1 MPSVWAALLEN
12 VLALSACPLM
22 PAISRDPQVEGP
34 SCIHSANSK
43 GPGSSSEGRSGVCE
57 GMNGGCR
64 SPGLPSLPIPSSP
77 LPSPP
82 LSGWLRDTQAQP
94 NISPPVGPEH
104 GLASSRS
111 PGTSPPPPHPQAG
124 VALSKFVG
132 LCAPNFSKTGAKTQ
146 SSRSNCILDG
156 FPKKQLASKYSAV
169 NKHAYFEYCGLCKG
183 SSWRVLT
190 KLCFDYKVDCQTIG
204 KCRGK
209 A

>member
-1 MPSVWAALLEN
+1 MSPFSITSTPPRVMCESGSRLPGVEVTHAVPSVWAALLEN

-111 PGTSPPPPHPQAG
+111 PGTSPPLPIHRQGWP
-124 VALSKFVG
+124 
-132 LCAPNFSKTGAKTQ
+132 
-146 SSRSNCILDG
+146 
-156 FPKKQLASKYSAV
+156 
-169 NKHAYFEYCGLCKG
+169 
-183 SSWRVLT
+183 
-190 KLCFDYKVDCQTIG
+190 
-204 KCRGK
+204 
-209 A
+209 